1 MSVSYTG
8 VVLDDISRENLRKE
22 FNGWRASYS
31 DGWEWIAHHMTIK
44 MGQLP
49 EDQRKEMLGQ
59 KVTLKINKV
68 ANNDMVMAIGVT
80 GFYCEKKIPHITLAV
95 NRAAGAKPYMSDKLT
110 DLQNN
115 GYQVFYFWEND
126 LIKNENTL
134 NNLKLILDENT

>member
-1 MSVSYTG
+1 MSSVSYTA
-8 VVLDDISRENLRKE
+8 VILDDKSRSILATAFKDLMP
-22 FNGWRASYS
+22 

-110 DLQNN
+110 DWYPYNVNFDLT
-115 GYQVFYFWEND
+115 GIVKEMENPTQ
-126 LIKNENTL
+126 KMTE
-134 NNLKLILDENT
+134 KKA